1 MFQGTGHAHRPVADV
16 LRIAIDG
23 SEGGAAVGGRGAMPL
38 PDRNV
43 QPVPGYESIRSS
55 NGFVVALLAT
65 LCRVAIRSNVERKSE
80 MDVASGLGETARAT
94 APVAS
99 STLSVNVF
107 TAPGKAMVGE
117 RPKPFGEALGFDP
130 ITSTL
135 IFGEHDAVLVDAM
148 MTVAEAEALADWV
161 ALHNR
166 NLETIYITHAHFDH
180 FYGLSVLLD
189 RFPDA
194 RAIATPTTVNAM
206 QMFLSPPVV
215 QLARRMFPGQV
226 ATRLVAPEPYERDT
240 FTLEGHELRILEE
253 GRTDSVD
260 STSLYVP
267 SIGLIV
273 AGDVVYNQCR
283 MYVGDTTPESRKNWI
298 ADLDRLAA
306 LNPTMVVA
314 GHKKPGA
321 PDSPSAIQDT
331 KRYLEDFD
339 RLQKTAT
346 SDQELFDQMT
356 ALYPG
361 WVANQSWLMFGFPG
375 V

>member
-1 MFQGTGHAHRPVADV
+1 MASTNG
-16 LRIAIDG
+16 LK
-23 SEGGAAVGGRGAMPL
+23 
-38 PDRNV
+38 
-43 QPVPGYESIRSS
+43 ES
-55 NGFVVALLAT
+55 A
-65 LCRVAIRSNVERKSE
+65 RVS
-80 MDVASGLGETARAT
+80 
-94 APVAS
+94 APVALS
-99 STLSVNVF
+99 KLSVNVF

-117 RPKPFGEALGFDP
+117 RPRPFGEALGFDP
-130 ITSTL
+130 ITSTQ
-135 IFGEHDAVLVDAM
+135 IFGEYDAVLVDAM
-148 MTVAEAEALADWV
+148 GTVAEAEALADWV

-180 FYGLSVLLD
+180 FYGLSILLD
-189 RFPDA
+189 RFPGA
-194 RAIATPTTVNAM
+194 RAIATPKTVSAM
-206 QMFLSPPVV
+206 QASFSPPVER
-215 QLARRMFPGQV
+215 LARRLFPGQV
-226 ATRLVAPEPYERDT
+226 STKLVSPEPYKDKT
-240 FTLEGHELRILEE
+240 FTLEGQEIRIIEQ
-253 GRTDSVD
+253 GRTDSPD

-306 LNPTMVVA
+306 LKPTIVVA

-339 RLQKTAT
+339 RVKKTAT
-346 SDQELFDQMT
+346 SDQDLFDRMT
-356 ALYPG
+356 ALYPD

-375 V
+375 A

>member
-1 MFQGTGHAHRPVADV
+1 MDGT
-16 LRIAIDG
+16 
-23 SEGGAAVGGRGAMPL
+23 
-38 PDRNV
+38 
-43 QPVPGYESIRSS
+43 
-55 NGFVVALLAT
+55 NGLKDT
-65 LCRVAIRSNVERKSE
+65 TR
-80 MDVASGLGETARAT
+80 AS

-107 TAPGKAMVGE
+107 TAPGKPMVGE

-135 IFGEHDAVLVDAM
+135 IFGESDAVLVDAM
-148 MTVAEAEALADWV
+148 TTVAEAQALADWI

-166 NLETIYITHAHFDH
+166 NLETLYITHAHFDH
-180 FYGLSVLLD
+180 FYGLSILLD
-189 RFPDA
+189 RFPGA
-194 RAIATPTTVNAM
+194 RAIARPKTLNAM
-206 QMFLSPPVV
+206 QMSFTSPV
-215 QLARRMFPGQV
+215 QRLARHMFPGQV
-226 ATRLVAPEPYERDT
+226 ATKLVAPEPYEHDT
-240 FTLEGHELRILEE
+240 FTLEGHELRIIEQ
-253 GRTDSVD
+253 GRTDSSD

-298 ADLDRLAA
+298 AALDRLAA
-306 LNPTMVVA
+306 LDSAIVVA

-331 KRYLEDFD
+331 KSYLQNFD
-339 RLQKTAT
+339 RLQQTAK

-356 ALYPG
+356 ELYPH
-361 WVANQSWLMFGFPG
+361 WVANQSWLMFGFPQP
-375 V
+375 

>member
-1 MFQGTGHAHRPVADV
+1 MDDT
-16 LRIAIDG
+16 
-23 SEGGAAVGGRGAMPL
+23 
-38 PDRNV
+38 
-43 QPVPGYESIRSS
+43 
-55 NGFVVALLAT
+55 NGL
-65 LCRVAIRSNVERKSE
+65 K
-80 MDVASGLGETARAT
+80 GTARVNV
-94 APVAS
+94 PVAS
-99 STLSVNVF
+99 SSLGVNVF

-135 IFGEHDAVLVDAM
+135 IFGESDAVLVDAM
-148 MTVAEAEALADWV
+148 TTVAEAEALADWI

-189 RFPDA
+189 RFPRA
-194 RAIATPTTVNAM
+194 RAIATPRTVNAM
-206 QMFLSPPVV
+206 QMFLSPTV
-215 QLARRMFPGQV
+215 QRLARRMFPGQV
-226 ATRLVAPEPYERDT
+226 STKLVAPEAYDRDT

-253 GRTDSVD
+253 GRTDSID
-260 STSLYVP
+260 STSLHVP

-283 MYVGDTTPESRKNWI
+283 MYVGDTTPESRANWI
-298 ADLDRLAA
+298 ADLDRLAE

-331 KRYLEDFD
+331 KRYLQDFD

-346 SDQELFDQMT
+346 SDQDLFDQMT
-356 ALYPG
+356 ALYPA